1 MTLTQETSRR
11 VSISA
16 LPNDNEQNKSSG
28 LLQARQLTPYY
39 DHARNHL
46 SYIPNSF
53 IHIGRTPHNSYAPGA
68 FGGAASPRH
77 IGNHTPLSHAGAGS
91 LQHSLIALRLR
102 ALKDVPPRDDQENC
116 NGEQSPEASLTYR
129 PKLMNAPSSVQQ
141 ITDKLEKEGFD
152 RGTPVR

>member
-16 LPNDNEQNKSSG
+16 LPNDNEQNRQSSG
-28 LLQARQLTPYY
+28 LLQARQLTPYH
-39 DHARNHL
+39 DHTRNHL
-46 SYIPNSF
+46 SYVPNSF
-53 IHIGRTPHNSYAPGA
+53 IHIGQTPHNSYAPGA
-68 FGGAASPRH
+68 IGGAASPRH
-77 IGNHTPLSHAGAGS
+77 IGNMPLSQAGAGP
-91 LQHSLIALRLR
+91 LQPSLIAHRLR
-102 ALKDVPPRDDQENC
+102 ALRNARPREDQENC

-129 PKLMNAPSSVQQ
+129 PKLIDTPSGVQQ